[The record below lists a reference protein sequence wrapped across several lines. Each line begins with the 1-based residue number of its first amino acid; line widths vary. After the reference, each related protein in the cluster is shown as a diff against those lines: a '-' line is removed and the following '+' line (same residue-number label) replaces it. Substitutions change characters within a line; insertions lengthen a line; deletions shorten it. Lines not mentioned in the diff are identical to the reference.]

1 MDYSAIDKSLSDPG
15 FYVDHDPHPLWRQLR
30 QEDPVHWTEDSVR
43 GFWSITR
50 YDDIIAVV
58 SEPAIFTSAQLISV
72 PTTPEMEQ
80 LTPEMLGSGEMMLM
94 TDPPLHGAMRR
105 AFNRLMLPR
114 AIGRFEVPG
123 PQLVTEILDEA
134 LARGE
139 CDFVLD
145 VAARLPMAFICE
157 IMGIP
162 RSDWPAMFKWGNM
175 IAGNEDPEYQVESGS
190 PVETRMEGTL
200 NIGQY
205 CVKAALERRGRRAG
219 ESARSGLVTDGEDLL
234 TVLGNAQINGRPL
247 TERELAH
254 NGLLYVGA
262 GLETTRNA
270 ISAGLLALLDHPA
283 ELDLLLNNPALM
295 PTAVEEILRWASPV
309 THFARVAMK
318 DTELGGK
325 TILKGDRVVLWFPS
339 GNRDETVFANPYAFD
354 IRRTPNEHL
363 AFSKGEHYCAGAHL
377 ARLELR
383 LMLQA
388 LLKRTKQ
395 IELTGKVER
404 LRSNFLAGIK
414 HMPVRFTQA
423 QAAA

>member
-1 MDYSAIDKSLSDPG
+1 MENPMNLRDIDQALSDPG
-15 FYVDHDPHPLWRQLR
+15 FFVNHDPHPLWRQLR
-30 QEDPVHWTEDSVR
+30 QEDPIHWTEDLLK

-50 YDDIIAVV
+50 YHDIVAVV
-58 SEPAIFTSAQLISV
+58 SAPALFTSAQLISV
-72 PTTPEMEQ
+72 PTTPELDQM
-80 LTPEMLGSGEMMLM
+80 TPEMLGSGEMMLM

-123 PQLVTEILDEA
+123 PQLVREILDEA

-162 RSDWPAMFKWGNM
+162 RSDWPHMFKWGNM

-190 PVETRMEGTL
+190 ALETRQEGSL
-200 NIGQY
+200 SIGKY
-205 CVKAALERRGRRAG
+205 CIKAALERRGG
-219 ESARSGLVTDGEDLL
+219 DGEDLL
-234 TVLGNAQINGRPL
+234 SVLGNARINGRLL
-247 TERELAH
+247 TDRELAH

-270 ISAGLLALLDHPA
+270 ISAGLLALIEHPA
-283 ELDLLLNNPALM
+283 ELEMLLQNEALL

-325 TILKGDRVVLWFPS
+325 QIHKGDRVVLWFPS
-339 GNRDETVFANPYAFD
+339 ANRDEEVFANPYTFD
-354 IRRTPNEHL
+354 IRRTPNEHI
-363 AFSKGEHYCAGAHL
+363 AFSKGEHFCAGAHL

-414 HMPVRFTQA
+414 HMPVRFTQSR
-423 QAAA
+423 AAA

>member
-1 MDYSAIDKSLSDPG
+1 MNYRDIDEALSDPG
-15 FYVDHDPHPLWRQLR
+15 FFVNHDPHPLWQQLR
-30 QEDPVHWTEDSVR
+30 KEDPIHWTESLVR

-58 SEPAIFTSAQLISV
+58 SEPTLFSSAQLISV
-72 PTTPEMEQ
+72 PSSPEMEL

-114 AIGRFEVPG
+114 AVGRFEVPG
-123 PQLVTEILDEA
+123 PELVREILDEA
-134 LARGE
+134 LERGE

-162 RSDWPAMFKWGNM
+162 RSDWPDMFRWGNM

-190 PVETRMEGTL
+190 ALETRQQGSL
-200 NIGQY
+200 NIGNY
-205 CVKAALERRGRRAG
+205 CIKAALERRGG
-219 ESARSGLVTDGEDLL
+219 EGEDLL
-234 TVLGNAQINGRPL
+234 SVLGNARINGRLL

-270 ISAGLLALLDHPA
+270 ISAGLLALLEHPDQL
-283 ELDLLLNNPALM
+283 ELLLQDESLM
-295 PTAVEEILRWASPV
+295 PTGVEEILRWSSPV

-325 TILKGDRVVLWFPS
+325 RIHQGDRVVLWFPS
-339 GNRDETVFANPYAFD
+339 GNRDEEVFKDPYTFD
-354 IRRTPNEHL
+354 IRRTPNEHI
-363 AFSKGEHYCAGAHL
+363 AFSKGEHFCGGAHL

-414 HMPVRFTQA
+414 HMPVRFVQS
-423 QAAA
+423 QLAA

>member
-1 MDYSAIDKSLSDPG
+1 MNFRDIDKALSDPG
-15 FYVDHDPHPLWRQLR
+15 FFVEHDPHSLWRQLR
-30 QEDPVHWTEDSVR
+30 KEDPIHWTEDLLK

-50 YDDIIAVV
+50 YHDIVAVV
-58 SEPAIFTSAQLISV
+58 SAPALFTSAQLISV
-72 PTTPEMEQ
+72 PTTPELDQ

-123 PQLVTEILDEA
+123 PQLVREILDEA
-134 LARGE
+134 LAHGE

-162 RSDWPAMFKWGNM
+162 RSDWPQMFKWGNM

-190 PVETRMEGTL
+190 ALETRQEGSVS
-200 NIGQY
+200 IGKY
-205 CVKAALERRGRRAG
+205 CVKAALERRGG
-219 ESARSGLVTDGEDLL
+219 DGEDLL
-234 TVLGNAQINGRPL
+234 SVLGNARINGRLL
-247 TERELAH
+247 TDRELAH

-270 ISAGLLALLDHPA
+270 ISAGLLALIEHPA
-283 ELDLLLNNPALM
+283 ELEILLQNEALL

-325 TILKGDRVVLWFPS
+325 QIHKGDRVVLWFPS
-339 GNRDETVFANPYAFD
+339 ANRDEEVFANPYTFD
-354 IRRTPNEHL
+354 IRRTPNEHI
-363 AFSKGEHYCAGAHL
+363 AFSKGEHFCAGAHL

-414 HMPVRFTQA
+414 HMLVRFTQSR
-423 QAAA
+423 AAA

>member
-1 MDYSAIDKSLSDPG
+1 MNYHDIDEALSDPS
-15 FYVDHDPHPLWRQLR
+15 FFVDHDPHPLWQQLR
-30 QEDPVHWTEDSVR
+30 KEDPIHWTESLVR

-50 YDDIIAVV
+50 YNDIIAVI
-58 SEPAIFTSAQLISV
+58 SEPTVFSSAQLISL
-72 PTTPEMEQ
+72 PSSPEMEQ

-114 AIGRFEVPG
+114 AIGRFEIPG
-123 PQLVTEILDEA
+123 PELVREILDEA

-162 RSDWPAMFKWGNM
+162 RIDWPDMFKWGNM

-190 PVETRMEGTL
+190 ALETRQQGSL
-200 NIGQY
+200 NIGNY
-205 CVKAALERRGRRAG
+205 CIRAALERRGG
-219 ESARSGLVTDGEDLL
+219 DGEDLL
-234 TVLGNAQINGRPL
+234 SVLGNARINGRLL

-270 ISAGLLALLDHPA
+270 ISAGLLALLEHPDQL
-283 ELDLLLNNPALM
+283 ELLIRDETLM
-295 PTAVEEILRWASPV
+295 PTAVEEILRWSSPV

-318 DTELGGK
+318 ETELGGK
-325 TILKGDRVVLWFPS
+325 QIHQGDRLALWFPS
-339 GNRDETVFANPYAFD
+339 GNRDEEVFADPYTFD
-354 IRRTPNEHL
+354 IRRKPNEHL
-363 AFSKGEHYCAGAHL
+363 AFSKGEHFCGGAHL

-395 IELTGKVER
+395 IELTGRVER

-414 HMPVRFTQA
+414 HMPVRFTQP
-423 QAAA
+423 QMAA

>member
-1 MDYSAIDKSLSDPG
+1 MDFREIDEALSDPG
-15 FYVDHDPHPLWRQLR
+15 FFVDHDPHPLWRQLR
-30 QEDPVHWTEDSVR
+30 HEDPVHWTKGRVR
-43 GFWSITR
+43 EFWSVTR

-58 SEPAIFTSAQLISV
+58 SEPSLFSSAWLVSIPSS
-72 PTTPEMEQ
+72 PELEQ

-94 TDPPLHGAMRR
+94 TDPPLHGVMRR

-114 AIGRFEVPG
+114 AIGRFEAPG
-123 PQLVTEILDEA
+123 PGLVREILDAA
-134 LARGE
+134 LAGGE
-139 CDFVLD
+139 CDFVVD

-162 RSDWPAMFKWGNM
+162 RRDWSDMFKWGNM
-175 IAGNEDPEYQVESGS
+175 IAGNEDAEYQVESGS
-190 PVETRMEGTL
+190 ALETRQEGTRS
-200 NIGQY
+200 IGNY
-205 CVKAALERRGRRAG
+205 CIKAALERRGQ
-219 ESARSGLVTDGEDLL
+219 DGEDLL
-234 TVLGNAQINGRPL
+234 SVLGNAKINGRLL

-254 NGLLYVGA
+254 NGVLYVGA

-270 ISAGLLALLDHPA
+270 ISAGLLALLEHPA
-283 ELDLLLNNPALM
+283 QLDLLLHDETLL
-295 PTAVEEILRWASPV
+295 PTAVEEILRWSSPV
-309 THFARVAMK
+309 THFARVATA

-325 TILKGDRVVLWFPS
+325 QIHKSERVVLWFPS
-339 GNRDETVFANPYAFD
+339 GNRDEAVFQNPYTFD
-354 IRRTPNEHL
+354 IRRSPNEHI
-363 AFSKGEHYCAGAHL
+363 AFSKGEHFCAGAHL

-414 HMPVRFTQA
+414 HMPVRFTQTA
-423 QAAA
+423 VAA

>member
-1 MDYSAIDKSLSDPG
+1 MDYHYIDKALSDPG
-15 FYVDHDPHPLWRQLR
+15 FFVEHDPHPVWRQLR
-30 QEDPVHWTEDSVR
+30 QEDPVHWTEGLVR
-43 GFWSITR
+43 PFWSVTR

-58 SEPAIFTSAQLISV
+58 SEPGFFSSAYLISV
-72 PTTPEMEQ
+72 PSAPELEQ

-114 AIGRFEVPG
+114 AVGRFEVPG
-123 PQLVTEILDEA
+123 PELVREILDEA

-162 RSDWPAMFKWGNM
+162 RSDWPDMFRWGNM
-175 IAGNEDPEYQVESGS
+175 IAGNEDPEYQVDSGS
-190 PVETRMEGTL
+190 ALETRQQGTRS
-200 NIGQY
+200 IGNY
-205 CVKAALERRGRRAG
+205 CIQAAMERRGG
-219 ESARSGLVTDGEDLL
+219 DGEDLL
-234 TVLGNAQINGRPL
+234 SVLGNARIDGRFL

-254 NGLLYVGA
+254 NGVLYVGA

-270 ISAGLLALLDHPA
+270 ISAGLLALLEHPA
-283 ELDLLLNNPALM
+283 ELELLLQDESLL
-295 PTAVEEILRWASPV
+295 PTAVEEILRWSSPV
-309 THFARVAMK
+309 THFARVATR
-318 DTELGGK
+318 DTELSGK
-325 TILKGDRVVLWFPS
+325 QIHQGDRVALWFPS
-339 GNRDETVFANPYAFD
+339 GNRDETVFGNPYTFNV
-354 IRRTPNEHL
+354 RRSPNEHI
-363 AFSKGEHYCAGAHL
+363 AFSKGEHFCGGAHL

-414 HMPVRFTQA
+414 HMPVRFTQ
-423 QAAA
+423 

>member
-1 MDYSAIDKSLSDPG
+1 MNYSDIDKALSDPS
-15 FYVDHDPHPLWRQLR
+15 FFVDNDPHPLWRQLR
-30 QEDPVHWTEDSVR
+30 QEDPIHWTEDSLR

-58 SEPAIFTSAQLISV
+58 SAPALFTSAQLISV
-72 PTTPEMEQ
+72 PTTPELEQ

-123 PQLVTEILDEA
+123 PQLVTEILHTA
-134 LARGE
+134 LERGE
-139 CDFVLD
+139 CDFVLE

-162 RSDWPAMFKWGNM
+162 RSDWPDMFKWGNM

-190 PVETRMEGTL
+190 PVDTRMEGTV
-200 NIGQY
+200 NIGRY
-205 CVKAALERRGRRAG
+205 CAKAALDRRGA
-219 ESARSGLVTDGEDLL
+219 DGEDLL
-234 TVLGNAQINGRPL
+234 SVLANARINDRLL
-247 TERELAH
+247 TDRELAH

-283 ELDLLLNNPALM
+283 ELELLLQDEALM
-295 PTAVEEILRWASPV
+295 PTAVEEILRWSSPV

-318 DTELGGK
+318 DTELSGK
-325 TILKGDRVVLWFPS
+325 QIHQGDRVVLWFPS
-339 GNRDETVFANPYAFD
+339 ANRDERIFKNPYTFD
-354 IRRTPNEHL
+354 IRRSPNEHI
-363 AFSKGEHYCAGAHL
+363 AFSKGEHFCAGAHL

-383 LMLQA
+383 LMLQS

-395 IELTGKVER
+395 IELAGKVER

-414 HMPVRFTQA
+414 HMPVRFRQTR
-423 QAAA
+423 AAA

>member
-1 MDYSAIDKSLSDPG
+1 MNFRDIDKALSDPG
-15 FYVDHDPHPLWRQLR
+15 FFVDHDPHPLWRQLR
-30 QEDPVHWTEDSVR
+30 KEDPIHWTEDLLK

-50 YDDIIAVV
+50 YHDIVAVV
-58 SEPAIFTSAQLISV
+58 SAPALFTSAQLISV
-72 PTTPEMEQ
+72 PTTPELDH

-123 PQLVTEILDEA
+123 PQLVREILDEA

-162 RSDWPAMFKWGNM
+162 RSDWPHMFKWGNM

-190 PVETRMEGTL
+190 ALETRQEGSVS
-200 NIGQY
+200 IGKY
-205 CVKAALERRGRRAG
+205 CVKAALEWRGG
-219 ESARSGLVTDGEDLL
+219 DGEDLFS
-234 TVLGNAQINGRPL
+234 VLGNARINGRLL
-247 TERELAH
+247 TDRELAH

-270 ISAGLLALLDHPA
+270 ISAGLLALIEHPA
-283 ELDLLLNNPALM
+283 ELEILLQNEALL

-325 TILKGDRVVLWFPS
+325 QIHKEDRVVLWFPS
-339 GNRDETVFANPYAFD
+339 ANRDEEVFANPYTFD
-354 IRRTPNEHL
+354 IRRTPNEHI
-363 AFSKGEHYCAGAHL
+363 AFSKGEHFCAGAHL

-414 HMPVRFTQA
+414 HMPVRFTQSR
-423 QAAA
+423 AAA

>member
-1 MDYSAIDKSLSDPG
+1 MNWAEIDNALSDPG
-15 FYVDHDPHPLWRQLR
+15 FFADHDPHPLWQQLR
-30 QEDPVHWTEDSVR
+30 RDDPIHWTEGSGR
-43 GFWSITR
+43 AFWSITR
-50 YDDIIAVV
+50 YNDIIGVV
-58 SEPAIFTSAQLISV
+58 SEPTLFSSEYLLAIPSS
-72 PTTPEMEQ
+72 PEMERV
-80 LTPEMLGSGEMMLM
+80 TPAMLGCGEMMLL

-114 AIGRFEVPG
+114 AVGRFEVPG
-123 PQLVTEILDEA
+123 MLLVREILDQA

-205 CVKAALERRGRRAG
+205 CVKAALERRGRGAA

-283 ELDLLLNNPALM
+283 ELDLLLQNPAMM

-309 THFARVAMK
+309 T
-318 DTELGGK
+318 
-325 TILKGDRVVLWFPS
+325 
-339 GNRDETVFANPYAFD
+339 
-354 IRRTPNEHL
+354 
-363 AFSKGEHYCAGAHL
+363 
-377 ARLELR
+377 
-383 LMLQA
+383 
-388 LLKRTKQ
+388 
-395 IELTGKVER
+395 
-404 LRSNFLAGIK
+404 
-414 HMPVRFTQA
+414 
-423 QAAA
+423 

>member
-1 MDYSAIDKSLSDPG
+1 
-15 FYVDHDPHPLWRQLR
+15 
-30 QEDPVHWTEDSVR
+30 
-43 GFWSITR
+43 
-50 YDDIIAVV
+50 
-58 SEPAIFTSAQLISV
+58 
-72 PTTPEMEQ
+72 
-80 LTPEMLGSGEMMLM
+80 
-94 TDPPLHGAMRR
+94 
-105 AFNRLMLPR
+105 MLPR

-123 PQLVTEILDEA
+123 PQLVREILDEA
-134 LARGE
+134 LTRGE

-162 RSDWPAMFKWGNM
+162 RVDWPDIFRWGNM
-175 IAGNEDPEYQVESGS
+175 IAGNEDAEYQVESGS
-190 PVETRMEGTL
+190 ALETRQQGTL
-200 NIGQY
+200 NIGKY
-205 CVKAALERRGRRAG
+205 CKKAALERRGG
-219 ESARSGLVTDGEDLL
+219 DGEDLL
-234 TVLGNAQINGRPL
+234 SVLGNAQINGRLL

-254 NGLLYVGA
+254 NGVLYVGA

-270 ISAGLLALLDHPA
+270 ISAGLLALLEHPA
-283 ELDLLLNNPALM
+283 ELDLLLKDEALM
-295 PTAVEEILRWASPV
+295 PTAVEEILRWSSPV

-325 TILKGDRVVLWFPS
+325 QIQQGDRVVLWFPS
-339 GNRDETVFANPYAFD
+339 GNRDEAVFENPYTFD
-354 IRRTPNEHL
+354 LRRTPNEHI
-363 AFSKGEHYCAGAHL
+363 AFSKGEHFCAGAHL

-423 QAAA
+423 HAAA

>member
-1 MDYSAIDKSLSDPG
+1 MNYHDIDEALSDPS
-15 FYVDHDPHPLWRQLR
+15 FFVDHDPHPLWQQLR
-30 QEDPVHWTEDSVR
+30 KEDPIHWTESLVR

-50 YDDIIAVV
+50 YNDIIAVI
-58 SEPAIFTSAQLISV
+58 SEPTVFSSAQLISL
-72 PTTPEMEQ
+72 PSSPEMEQ

-114 AIGRFEVPG
+114 AIGRFEIPG
-123 PQLVTEILDEA
+123 PELVREILDEA

-162 RSDWPAMFKWGNM
+162 RIDWPDMFKWGNM

-190 PVETRMEGTL
+190 ALETRQQGSL
-200 NIGQY
+200 NIGNY
-205 CVKAALERRGRRAG
+205 CIRAALERRGG
-219 ESARSGLVTDGEDLL
+219 DGEDLL
-234 TVLGNAQINGRPL
+234 SVLGNARINGRLL

-270 ISAGLLALLDHPA
+270 ISAGLLALLEHPDQL
-283 ELDLLLNNPALM
+283 ELLVQDETLM
-295 PTAVEEILRWASPV
+295 PTAVEEILRWSSPV

-318 DTELGGK
+318 ETELGGK
-325 TILKGDRVVLWFPS
+325 QIHQGDRLALWFPS
-339 GNRDETVFANPYAFD
+339 GNRDEEVFADPYTFD
-354 IRRTPNEHL
+354 IRRKPNEHL
-363 AFSKGEHYCAGAHL
+363 AFSKGEHFCGGAHL

-395 IELTGKVER
+395 IELTGRVER

-414 HMPVRFTQA
+414 HMPVRFTQP
-423 QAAA
+423 QMAA